1 MASTRVR
8 GAGPLGRG
16 PDLDRVPE
24 RMDFVG
30 GWVTGEGEKIELWT
44 DNRIGDGLLVQ
55 SAPEWERL
63 ATLYY
68 AGGVTRATVWHGA
81 ANERSEEWREGQKA
95 RVAAAIAVEF
105 SNGPG
110 SFYKSTCGA

>member
-1 MASTRVR
+1 M
-8 GAGPLGRG
+8 GPVGQE
-16 PDLDRVPE
+16 PEFDRVPE

-30 GWVTGEGEKIELWT
+30 DWRTGEGARIELWT

-63 ATLYY
+63 ATLYF
-68 AGGVTRATVWHGA
+68 AGGVTRATVWHGGA
-81 ANERSEEWREGQKA
+81 TERPEEWREAQKT

-110 SFYKSTCGA
+110 SFYESACAT